1 MSLFTEFNPIKWVV
15 SILSCLPT
23 KLAIWPFHTLKLHQ
37 FNALVLMAIR
47 LIRPTFTSDSQID
60 ASSINLSFPTQFRYC
75 QPKSQVLLNRD
86 AYTF

>member
-15 SILSCLPT
+15 SILTCLPT
-23 KLAIWPFHTLKLHQ
+23 KLAIWLFNTLKLHQ
-37 FNALVLMAIR
+37 FSALVLMAIR
-47 LIRPTFTSDSQID
+47 LIRPTFTSDTQID